1 MAYIRQKNNMKTER
15 LERGINARAIQQ
27 RGDGVSGV
35 SIEDNRK
42 KGSRNYLSG
51 APLQRSEA
59 SEIGGLALQRK
70 PSGALSKQGHESG
83 VAQREFN
90 DATGRFVYVTLGV
103 NNKFRIPYHGGIIY
117 FTEYQEE
124 EIRSAEFSGC
134 FMMAFRFNTN
144 KAREVAGLFPANNAN
159 VDLSHTYVAHVPA
172 DTREAVQDA
181 EYQQLIFIDALFR
194 PANRF
199 TDSGLVA
206 LAGKTDGENLRIRS
220 DTSLIRY
227 EIPFSGMYNLTGGM
241 EYTPG
246 TPGQQGRWKGT
257 IYRQERIPDAAV
269 DDKDHYHW
277 ANEPFVRYDEDAM
290 NIRTFATKAY
300 IYVRVILDTTIPE
313 GSDRKRAAHRELLNI
328 KTNQPRA
335 IHIAMEEICRKGSS
349 DQPIVNYLAS
359 F

>member
-1 MAYIRQKNNMKTER
+1 MAKMKTKGNNKMTESR
-15 LERGINARAIQQ
+15 VIQQ
-27 RGDGVSGV
+27 RGDEAIGV
-35 SIEDNRK
+35 SIEDNRQ

-51 APLQRSEA
+51 TPLQRLDGNVV
-59 SEIGGLALQRK
+59 GGGKA
-70 PSGALSKQGHESG
+70 
-83 VAQREFN
+83 AQRQPSSVSTSTVVQRVEIN
-90 DATGRFVYVTLGV
+90 DATGRFVYVTLSDD
-103 NNKFRIPYHGGIIY
+103 NKFRIPYHGGIIY

-159 VDLSHTYVAHVPA
+159 VNLSHTYVAHVPA

-199 TDSGLVA
+199 TDAGLVA
-206 LAGKTDGENLRIRS
+206 LSGDSGGENLRLRS
-220 DTSLIRY
+220 DTSPIRY
-227 EIPFSGMYNLTGGM
+227 GIPFSGMFNFTGGM

-257 IYRQERIPDAAV
+257 IYRQERIPDVAV

-277 ANEPFVRYDEDAM
+277 ANESYVEYDEDAM
-290 NIRTFATKAY
+290 NIRTIATKAY
-300 IYVRVILDTTIPE
+300 IYVRVILDTTIRE
-313 GSDRKRAAHRELLNI
+313 DSDRKQAAHRELSNI
-328 KTNQPRA
+328 MANEPIA
-335 IHIAMEEICRKGSS
+335 ILVLMAEICRRGKS
-349 DQPIVNYLAS
+349 DQPIIDYLVSLQRGIRGGAQ
-359 F
+359 